1 MTHPK
6 VDWREVSLKK
16 GSVYFIWLLAILL
29 IFSNFYTGNSPNFAT
44 GNPTA
49 SEISDVNVTNRQVY
63 KGNEAP
69 ENLAVDQGTVV
80 SGAPSL
86 KVGDRVLFLI
96 QWNIPNLAA
105 NSGDYFYID
114 FPEAE
119 YLSRAD
125 VGGNITETHDSS
137 TILATFAAE
146 KANKR
151 IKVTLN
157 PQGASGDF
165 LNQGIIRIT
174 DALSKAA
181 TPGVLGGASIII
193 SEAGSGGNGGGG
205 GGNDAGAAELP
216 DDQIAFSK
224 DGKIENNPKYN
235 TFFWS
240 MKVGYPV
247 LESLF
252 ESSSSASALQMENV
266 VLIDALDEDLVIG
279 NDVSTDRFGKYHVAI
294 GAPLFSATPEGKL
307 SGLSIYEFSLD
318 EYTQIFEPTDGE
330 DMDAFVRRM
339 KAEIETSN
347 FKKIGIG
354 RFRSEDSGNKA
365 HLIIAFGT
373 IGDNQGIL
381 YEELYNK
388 IFAGSTVYSNFSD
401 FIEKESKNKN
411 SAVTDEQ
418 IRKTQQIYQNREI
431 SAFNIN
437 LYTTLNP
444 KHPIYKP
451 LYKNKAE
458 LRIGNSSSYS
468 NEAVI
473 DYFAAIGSATTGAH
487 PIKIA
492 VQKSWDD
499 GNHPDRPQSV
509 VIRLRANNRD
519 VENSSV
525 TLDSSNLWKHE
536 YIVRRNDSSG
546 QAIQYSVSEDR
557 VMGYQTEISGNA
569 AVGFIVKNTRT
580 STTTATASNTSATT
594 ATPEASQEESTSSA
608 VSTPETTTTT
618 TTTTASS
625 SGVPASSESAIPS
638 GSKTAS
644 SADPSETTSGTTS
657 ETPTT
662 AESLISTETPSTTVA
677 PTTTSTTSA
686 ATATSTAP
694 TTARTFEFIEFTE
707 EIPLGVRTTAPIDLE
722 TILIEESIPL
732 GGSLPY
738 TGEMRSELF
747 VGIALLIL
755 TVGLVAG
762 KRL

>member
-16 GSVYFIWLLAILL
+16 GSVYVIWLLAILL

-49 SEISDVNVTNRQVY
+49 SEISGVNVTNRRVY
-63 KGNEAP
+63 KGNETP

-119 YLSRAD
+119 YLSPAA

-137 TILATFAAE
+137 IILATFAAE

-157 PQGASGDF
+157 QQGASGDF
-165 LNQGIIRIT
+165 LDQGIIRIT
-174 DALSKAA
+174 DELSKAA
-181 TPGVLGGASIII
+181 NPGVLGGASIII
-193 SEAGSGGNGGGG
+193 SDAGSGGNGGGG
-205 GGNDAGAAELP
+205 GGNDAGSAELP

-224 DGKIENNPKYN
+224 DGKIENNTKYN

-279 NDVSTDRFGKYHVAI
+279 NDVSTDTFGKYHVAI

-318 EYTQIFEPTDGE
+318 EYTQNFEPRSGE

-381 YEELYNK
+381 YEELYDK

-411 SAVTDEQ
+411 SAVTAEQ
-418 IRKTQQIYQNREI
+418 IGKTQQIYQNREI

-487 PIKIA
+487 PIKI
-492 VQKSWDD
+492 VVHKSWDD
-499 GNHPDRPQSV
+499 GNHPNRPQSV

-557 VMGYQTEISGNA
+557 VTGYQTEILGNA
-569 AVGFIVKNTRT
+569 ADGFTVKNTRT

-608 VSTPETTTTT
+608 ASTPETTTTT

-625 SGVPASSESAIPS
+625 SGASASTETAIPS
-638 GSKTAS
+638 GSETAS
-644 SADPSETTSGTTS
+644 STDTSETTSGTTS

-662 AESLISTETPSTTVA
+662 AEFLISTETPSTTGA
-677 PTTTSTTSA
+677 PATTSTTAS

-707 EIPLGVRTTAPIDLE
+707 EIPLGIRTTAPIDLE